1 MHQQLNS
8 ADHMRRM
15 ISPNIEKIQKSKF
28 GQYMTPAG
36 IARFMASLFPFSD
49 LSSCRL
55 LDAGA
60 GIGALSCAFL
70 DRWEEGKFCFQN
82 VEVTA
87 YEIDK
92 NLRNHL
98 EQHLFSY
105 PNVHVQI
112 VEGDY
117 IIQSI
122 NNPMGKGGY
131 THVILNPPYKKIS
144 VHSEHRLTLRKVG
157 IETVN
162 LYSAFVALSILETVP
177 QGQIVAILPRSFCN
191 GPYYRPFRKLILQ
204 KTAIQHIH
212 LFESRR
218 KAFQDDDVLQE
229 NIIIRLERDG
239 KQGPVRIS
247 TSTDGTFK
255 DLFSFE
261 QPFERIVSPEDPEQ
275 FIHIPTSDNI
285 TNIELSPLINCSLE
299 DLGIKISTGPVVDFR
314 MKEHLCS
321 MPETDTVPL
330 LYPLHFRNSFVTWP
344 IPEGKKPNAI
354 KCNALTKKWLYPNG
368 FYCIVKR
375 FSSKEEKR
383 RISARIV
390 TPDSFQNVHSIGFEN
405 HLNLFHMNRQGLP
418 REIAYGLYVF
428 LNSTDVDEYFRRF
441 NGHTQVNAT
450 DLRKLKYPN
459 HEILLELGKWAI
471 SQGEVSQMTID
482 QKIKELT
489 I

>member
-1 MHQQLNS
+1 MHQQLEF
-8 ADHMRRM
+8 ADHIRRM
-15 ISPNIEKIQKSKF
+15 ISPNIGKTQKSKF

-36 IARFMASLFPFSD
+36 IARFMASMFPCSN

-60 GIGALSCAFL
+60 GIGSLSCAFL
-70 DRWEEGKFCFQN
+70 DRWEERKFCFQN

-87 YEIDK
+87 YEIDR
-92 NLRNHL
+92 NLQNHL
-98 EQHLFSY
+98 RQHLSSY
-105 PNVHVQI
+105 PHVHAHI

-122 NNPMGKGGY
+122 NNPRGKDGY
-131 THVILNPPYKKIS
+131 THVILNPPYKKIN
-144 VHSEHRLTLRKVG
+144 VRSEHRLTLRKVG

-162 LYSAFVALSILETVP
+162 LYSAFVALAILETVP
-177 QGQIVAILPRSFCN
+177 QGQIVAIVPRSFCN
-191 GPYYRPFRKLILQ
+191 GPYYRPFRELILQ
-204 KTAIQHIH
+204 KTAIRHIH

-218 KAFQDDDVLQE
+218 KAFKDDDVLQE

-239 KQGPVRIS
+239 KQGPVTIS

-255 DLFSFE
+255 DLFSSE
-261 QPFERIVSPEDPEQ
+261 QPFDRIVFPEDLEQ

-285 TNIELSPLINCSLE
+285 TDIERSPLINCSLE
-299 DLGIKISTGPVVDFR
+299 NLGIKVSTGPVVDFR
-314 MKEHLCS
+314 MKEFLCD
-321 MPETDTVPL
+321 MPGTDTVPL
-330 LYPLHFRNSFVTWP
+330 LYPLHFRNSSVTWP
-344 IPEGKKPNAI
+344 HPGGKKPNAI
-354 KCNALTKKWLYPNG
+354 RRNAATEKWLYPNG

-383 RISARIV
+383 RISAHIV
-390 TPDSFQNVHSIGFEN
+390 TPDAFPNTSSLGFEN
-405 HLNLFHMNRQGLP
+405 HLNLFHRNKQGLP
-418 REIAYGLYVF
+418 REMAYGLYVF

-459 HEILLELGKWAI
+459 HEILLELGRWAI
-471 SQGEVSQMTID
+471 SQREFSQMAID
-482 QKIKELT
+482 RKIKEL
-489 I
+489 II